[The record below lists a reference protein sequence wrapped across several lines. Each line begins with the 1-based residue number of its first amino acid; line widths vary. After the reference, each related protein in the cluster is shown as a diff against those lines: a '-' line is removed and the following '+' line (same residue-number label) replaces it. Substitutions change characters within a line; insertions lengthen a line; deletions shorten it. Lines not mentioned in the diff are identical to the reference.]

1 MEPITDEVK
10 EILSRNK
17 HNSYIIPVGD
27 TLLADAVEAST
38 DENWCLIYNQSI
50 CNALINEKYLSNI
63 RDSSDGQYILVHC
76 NAGVTY
82 TNKFYSNPFWY
93 TPKEIANIMSLLL
106 VQKYHIIT
114 YKNKYGNEFLVHIP
128 QQKTFNMTKAG
139 LFYHVMIHLLKNK
152 KNTHIMVNDSR
163 HPIPKSGGKEET
175 IHLP

>member
-17 HNSYIIPVGD
+17 HNSYKIPVGD

-63 RDSSDGQYILVHC
+63 RDSSDGKYILVHC

-114 YKNKYGNEFLVHIP
+114 YKNKYGNEFFGSYP
-128 QQKTFNMTKAG
+128 TTKNIQYDQG
-139 LFYHVMIHLLKNK
+139 WSFLPCHDTPSK
-152 KNTHIMVNDSR
+152 KQEEYTH
-163 HPIPKSGGKEET
+163 HGE
-175 IHLP
+175 